1 MPAKSSTIV
10 TALTTAAVVVVGVL
24 GYQAAASAPDTL
36 TQTRKD
42 PRHSAPKSPPER
54 SGKKDKAPA
63 AAPVP
68 PASGKGRRIVYA
80 LDAKRV
86 WLVGADGKAVRTYP
100 VTPSTVSPPLGA
112 YAVGSRSV
120 SVTGSD
126 GIAIEHVVRFAS
138 VEGVTIGFSAAVDG
152 SMPDPGSEKRTGGIR
167 ESRADGKA
175 MWDFALHG
183 TKVVVVS

>member
-42 PRHSAPKSPPER
+42 PRHSVPKSPPEHG
-54 SGKKDKAPA
+54 GKKDKAPA
-63 AAPVP
+63 VAPVP
-68 PASGKGRRIVYA
+68 PSSGKGRRIVYS

-100 VTPSTVSPPLGA
+100 VTPSTVGPPLGA
-112 YAVGSRSV
+112 YAVASRSV

-138 VEGVTIGFSAAVDG
+138 VEGVTVGFSAAVDG
-152 SMPDPGSEKRTGGIR
+152 SMPDPGSAKRTGGIR
-167 ESRADGKA
+167 ESRTDGKA

>member
-36 TQTRKD
+36 TQTRKAGH
-42 PRHSAPKSPPER
+42 HSASKSRPER

-63 AAPVP
+63 PAAVP
-68 PASGKGRRIVYA
+68 DASGKGRRIVYS

-86 WLVGADGKAVRTYP
+86 WLVGGDDKALRTFK
-100 VTPSTVSPPLGA
+100 VAPSAVSPPLGA

-138 VEGVTIGFSAAVDG
+138 VEGVTVGFSAAVDG
-152 SMPDPGSEKRTGGIR
+152 SMPEPGSAKRTGGIR
-167 ESRADGKA
+167 ESRDDGKA